1 MASAYTT
8 NCKRDRQES
17 HTYSIS
23 IISFSRVIHDYVGK
37 LAKKR
42 NCLNSPPETFPWNN
56 TTLAE
61 REGNEEKA
69 IFLRTGHIKFSNK

>member
-8 NCKRDRQES
+8 HCKRDEEKS

-23 IISFSRVIHDYVGK
+23 IISFIRVIHDYVGK

-42 NCLNSPPETFPWNN
+42 NCLNSPPETSPWND
-56 TTLAE
+56 TTLPE
-61 REGNEEKA
+61 REGYEI
-69 IFLRTGHIKFSNK
+69 IFLRTRHVKFSNK

>member
-8 NCKRDRQES
+8 HCKRDEEES

-23 IISFSRVIHDYVGK
+23 IISFIRVIHDYVGK
-37 LAKKR
+37 LAKER
-42 NCLNSPPETFPWNN
+42 NCLNSPPETSPWND
-56 TTLAE
+56 TTLPE
-61 REGNEEKA
+61 REGYEI

>member
-1 MASAYTT
+1 MASACTSR
-8 NCKRDRQES
+8 CKRDQQES

-23 IISFSRVIHDYVGK
+23 IISFIRVIHDYVGK

-42 NCLNSPPETFPWNN
+42 NCLNSPPEISPWND

-61 REGNEEKA
+61 REGYEL
-69 IFLRTGHIKFSNK
+69 IFLRTGNIEFSNK